1 MPTVEFY
8 EPKSIEEACQLL
20 GDDDSRAVAGGTA
33 VSILMRSGLL
43 APSRL
48 VSLGRIG
55 ELTGIEDL
63 DDRVRIGATTTLT
76 EVAESPV
83 VKDRLPSLAMAAAA
97 VGNVRVRNVATLGG
111 NLAEAD
117 YASDPPAILAA
128 LGATC
133 EITGQA
139 ATTRTLAVDEFITG
153 FYSNALE
160 PGEVLT
166 ALVVPTPTAR
176 RTAYHRFVSRSE
188 EDRPCVTVA
197 VTADMDGAEVGHLD
211 VVVGAV
217 SDRPQRVDSVL
228 SAAAGRRL
236 TEETIDEIAA
246 TYRGT
251 LQPMSDLQGSEW
263 YRRQLIHV
271 LVRRALHQVA
281 SPEENRG

>member
-20 GDDDSRAVAGGTA
+20 ADDDSRAVAGGTA

-43 APSRL
+43 SPSRL

-55 ELTGIEDL
+55 ELSGIEHL
-63 DDRVRIGATTTLT
+63 DGHLRIGATTTLT
-76 EVAESPV
+76 EVADSTV
-83 VKDRLPSLAMAAAA
+83 VRDRLPSLAIAAAA

-117 YASDPPAILAA
+117 YASDPPAVLVA

-133 EITGQA
+133 EITGSA
-139 ATTRTLAVDEFITG
+139 ATRTVPVAEFITG

-166 ALVVPTPTAR
+166 AVVVPTPTAR
-176 RTAYHRFVSRSE
+176 RTAYLRFVSRSE

-197 VTADMDGAEVGHLD
+197 VTADMDGPEVEHLD
-211 VVVGAV
+211 VVVGAI
-217 SDRPQRVDSVL
+217 SDRPQRVESVL
-228 SAAAGRRL
+228 SAAGGQRL
-236 TEETIDEIAA
+236 TDETIDEIAT
-246 TYRGT
+246 TYRDS
-251 LQPMSDLQGSEW
+251 LEPMSDLQGSEW

-271 LVRRALHQVA
+271 LVRRALHEVA
-281 SPEENRG
+281 SSEDDRG